1 MIPTPTVDSPFEF
14 RTSKTQA
21 ENPFPLLHLVGLRK
35 VHISTYLFVV
45 SLAIPARP
53 TRRSWPVGLLSLEL
67 GVTSCPRFFFL
78 HSFTPNAAN
87 PPPQVAPSTT
97 TPTSPHNNLPI
108 P

>member
-1 MIPTPTVDSPFEF
+1 MTYYFYDSPFEF

-53 TRRSWPVGLLSLEL
+53 TRRSWPFGLLSLEL
-67 GVTSCPRFFFL
+67 GVTSCAGFFFL
-78 HSFTPNAAN
+78 DSFTANAVN
-87 PPPQVAPSTT
+87 PPGEVALATISP
-97 TPTSPHNNLPI
+97 TPTEQN
-108 P
+108 